1 MGIGYSEMYLL
12 KQAVL
17 INWIWKRWGE
27 VWFTLSFIASHVK
40 HFKVLNPGLTNKMSL
55 MRGAVIGTILRWY
68 KALKIEAGDQRFLF
82 SSDNHVKSGLKY
94 LCVYMKHERV
104 GETEW
109 DKPLTNN

>member
-1 MGIGYSEMYLL
+1 
-12 KQAVL
+12 
-17 INWIWKRWGE
+17 
-27 VWFTLSFIASHVK
+27 
-40 HFKVLNPGLTNKMSL
+40 MSL

-104 GETEW
+104 GETE
-109 DKPLTNN
+109 